1 MKLNIPKVL
10 FSNGKKKT
18 ASLTS
23 FSATLLVLQVRGG
36 VIPINRNLFTPPVN
50 IPIRLLKA
58 RGSRDLDKYRASD
71 THFRALQMVTHT
83 HTHPLTKLD
92 RFPVPPNTIKRTS
105 SILRQFCVCV
115 AHSTNR
121 IAVFVS
127 LIPQVVSLISL
138 KVRTSRWKHFNF
150 PSSIYL
156 DEFFKSRSRFEIAI
170 CLISSKYL
178 LWFQAPAE
186 EYLINV
192 HENLCLII
200 FYDHRCQHF
209 SSDPKEESVFWNF

>member
-1 MKLNIPKVL
+1 MALKSSWKQRPRLIPC
-10 FSNGKKKT
+10 FGHSSQSSSNGH
-18 ASLTS
+18 S
-23 FSATLLVLQVRGG
+23 
-36 VIPINRNLFTPPVN
+36 
-50 IPIRLLKA
+50 
-58 RGSRDLDKYRASD
+58 
-71 THFRALQMVTHT
+71 HT
-83 HTHPLTKLD
+83 HTHPLTKLN
-92 RFPVPPNTIKRTS
+92 RFPVPPKTIKRTS

-115 AHSTNR
+115 AHSTNH

-156 DEFFKSRSRFEIAI
+156 DEFFKSRTGFEIAI

-200 FYDHRCQHF
+200 FYNHRCQHF

>member
-1 MKLNIPKVL
+1 MVKKNSIAYVI
-10 FSNGKKKT
+10 FSYVVG
-18 ASLTS
+18 LTS
-23 FSATLLVLQVRGG
+23 SRKSHSHQEKPFYSSCQYSYKALKSSWKQTNTMLRTL
-36 VIPINRNLFTPPVN
+36 ISELFKWS
-50 IPIRLLKA
+50 L
-58 RGSRDLDKYRASD
+58 
-71 THFRALQMVTHT
+71 T

-92 RFPVPPNTIKRTS
+92 RFPVPSKTIKRTS

-115 AHSTNR
+115 AHSTSR

-156 DEFFKSRSRFEIAI
+156 DEFFKSRSGFEIAI

-192 HENLCLII
+192 HKNLCLII

>member
-1 MKLNIPKVL
+1 MV
-10 FSNGKKKT
+10 KKKQHRLRHFQLRCWFYKFPGEAFPSYQEKPFYSSCQYSYKALKSSWKQT
-18 ASLTS
+18 NIMLRTLISELFKWSL
-23 FSATLLVLQVRGG
+23 
-36 VIPINRNLFTPPVN
+36 
-50 IPIRLLKA
+50 
-58 RGSRDLDKYRASD
+58 
-71 THFRALQMVTHT
+71 T

-92 RFPVPPNTIKRTS
+92 RFPVPPKTIKRTS

-115 AHSTNR
+115 AHSTSR

-156 DEFFKSRSRFEIAI
+156 DEFFKSRSGFEIAI